1 MESGYVFDIGLPD
14 PLIRFYLSGRLIL
27 MGGGYDMDAQ
37 TAMDLYSKE
46 LLSYNPHGSNHDMFY
61 YKLPYVRNYELT
73 NSIPIAPQ
81 SGNII
86 KFYQYQLSKPVIIF
100 TDAVDTTAEE
110 IDDVGEE
117 YMESDDEDI
126 SVDEEF
132 DAGVPADMDG
142 NRELSEDEIAALF
155 AAAEA
160 GNDVTSSDEEVYD
173 KAPNSGST
181 ENWEAPEL

>member
-1 MESGYVFDIGLPD
+1 
-14 PLIRFYLSGRLIL
+14 
-27 MGGGYDMDAQ
+27 MDAQ
-37 TAMDLYSKE
+37 TAMDLYTKE
-46 LLSYNPHGSNHDMFY
+46 LMAYNPHGGNHDLLY

-73 NSIPIAPQ
+73 NSIPIAAH

-110 IDDVGEE
+110 IEDFEEE
-117 YMESDDEDI
+117 YPAEYEEDM
-126 SVDEEF
+126 SADEEF
-132 DAGVPADMDG
+132 DAGTQADMDG

-160 GNDVTSSDEEVYD
+160 GNDVTASDEEAYD
-173 KAPNSGST
+173 KVPNSGGADT
-181 ENWEAPEL
+181 WEAPEL

>member
-1 MESGYVFDIGLPD
+1 
-14 PLIRFYLSGRLIL
+14 
-27 MGGGYDMDAQ
+27 MDAQ
-37 TAMDLYSKE
+37 TAMDLYTKE
-46 LLSYNPHGSNHDMFY
+46 LMSYNPHGNNHDLFY

>member
-1 MESGYVFDIGLPD
+1 MEEV
-14 PLIRFYLSGRLIL
+14 
-27 MGGGYDMDAQ
+27 YDMDAQ

-46 LLSYNPHGSNHDMFY
+46 LMSYNPHGNNHDLFY

-100 TDAVDTTAEE
+100 TDAVDTEATE
-110 IDDVGEE
+110 I
-117 YMESDDEDI
+117 EDI
-126 SVDEEF
+126 EDELMVEGDDGVDVDEEF
-132 DAGVPADMDG
+132 DAGTQADMDG

-160 GNDVTSSDEEVYD
+160 GEDVTSSDDEVYD
-173 KAPNSGST
+173 KAPNSGGADS
-181 ENWEAPEL
+181 WEAPEL

>member
-1 MESGYVFDIGLPD
+1 
-14 PLIRFYLSGRLIL
+14 
-27 MGGGYDMDAQ
+27 MDAQ
-37 TAMDLYSKE
+37 TAMDLYTKE
-46 LLSYNPHGSNHDMFY
+46 LMAYNPHGSNHDLFY

-73 NSIPIAPQ
+73 NSIPIAAH

-110 IDDVGEE
+110 IEDFGEE
-117 YMESDDEDI
+117 YPAEEYDDAP
-126 SVDEEF
+126 VEEEL
-132 DAGVPADMDG
+132 DAGAQADMDG

-160 GNDVTSSDEEVYD
+160 GNDVAASDEEAYD
-173 KAPNSGST
+173 KAPNSGSA
-181 ENWEAPEL
+181 ENWDAPEL

>member
-1 MESGYVFDIGLPD
+1 
-14 PLIRFYLSGRLIL
+14 
-27 MGGGYDMDAQ
+27 MDAQ

-46 LLSYNPHGSNHDMFY
+46 LMSYNPHGSNHDMFY

-110 IDDVGEE
+110 IDGAGEVFMAE
-117 YMESDDEDI
+117 DDDDI
-126 SVDEEF
+126 SVDEDV
-132 DAGVPADMDG
+132 DAGTQADMDG

-160 GNDVTSSDEEVYD
+160 GDDVTASDEEVYD
-173 KAPNSGST
+173 KVPNSGGAES
-181 ENWEAPEL
+181 WEAPEL

>member
-46 LLSYNPHGSNHDMFY
+46 LMSYNPHGSNHDMFY

-117 YMESDDEDI
+117 YMAEDDDDI
-126 SVDEEF
+126 SVDGEF
-132 DAGVPADMDG
+132 DAGTQADMDG

-160 GNDVTSSDEEVYD
+160 GNDITDEEVYD
-173 KAPNSGST
+173 KTPNSGST